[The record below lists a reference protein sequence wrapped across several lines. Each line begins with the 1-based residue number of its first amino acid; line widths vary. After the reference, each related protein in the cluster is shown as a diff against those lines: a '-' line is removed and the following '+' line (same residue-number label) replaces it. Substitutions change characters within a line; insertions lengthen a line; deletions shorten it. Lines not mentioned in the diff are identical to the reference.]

1 VQNFNQDQLTLEQD
15 LARENQKKRMN
26 RPIRRKIV
34 YHLMLVGNAG
44 IVTVMSSLILT
55 FILPDTLASKVYG
68 FLIVI
73 ILVYW
78 AINSK

>member
-1 VQNFNQDQLTLEQD
+1 
-15 LARENQKKRMN
+15 
-26 RPIRRKIV
+26 
-34 YHLMLVGNAG
+34 MLVGNAG